1 MTKTS
6 NKEAKSPLKLD
17 LEMFTMDE
25 EKQQLPSNDQIFAI
39 FKPLNEFINIINK
52 NQVELDV

>member
-1 MTKTS
+1 M
-6 NKEAKSPLKLD
+6 N
-17 LEMFTMDE
+17 E
-25 EKQQLPSNDQIFAI
+25 ERQQLPSNDQILPT